1 MHEEP
6 QNAPAPVEAAPA
18 GQGGDAGRAGAEG
31 ARGVPNAVL
40 IASVSS
46 LLTAVLML
54 VLAPALVYPRV
65 AELLRPEIRR
75 IERQVAQ
82 LSSPGDGAAVRYV
95 ASPDM
100 GWVGAAPGNAALP
113 PVTAVTVASE
123 KVGPSVVGIIAGGG
137 ETPQG
142 DEGRFHGGS
151 FGQQSS
157 GSGLI
162 FDPRGYIVTNHHVVD
177 GARSLEVILADG
189 RRLEARVVGA
199 DPRTDLAV
207 LKVEAS
213 NLPAAELGDSDK
225 VRIGDLAVAIG
236 NPVSMEFQRTVTAGV
251 ISGLGRSLRVTPN
264 NAIEVIQTDAA
275 ISPGNSG
282 GPLVNALGQVIGIN
296 TAKMSLPDVEG
307 MGFAVPINTV
317 KRVATELIQSG
328 KVTRPWLG
336 VGIMELHEAAQ
347 RGITFDRGVM
357 VFEVVPNGP
366 AALAGIRV
374 RDIIL
379 AVDGKPTDTYLGLR
393 KLLESKRVGQRVALR
408 VRRGDQEIT
417 VEVVLGQMPE

>member
-1 MHEEP
+1 MYDQP
-6 QNAPAPVEAAPA
+6 NDLPAPSEPGLPVESR
-18 GQGGDAGRAGAEG
+18 QVERGRA
-31 ARGVPNAVL
+31 GVPNAFL
-40 IASVSS
+40 IAALSS
-46 LLTAVLML
+46 LVTCVVML

-65 AELLRPEIRR
+65 ADLLRPELKKV
-75 IERQVAQ
+75 ERQIAQ
-82 LSSPGDGAAVRYV
+82 LQSSGAGSAVRYV

-100 GWVGAAPGNAALP
+100 GWLAPSSDASGLP
-113 PVTAVTVASE
+113 PVTAVTLASE
-123 KVGPSVVGIIAGGG
+123 KVGPAVVGIIAGSDSEEAGN
-137 ETPQG
+137 
-142 DEGRFHGGS
+142 GRFHNGS

-162 FDPRGYIVTNHHVVD
+162 FDSRGYIVTNHHVVD
-177 GARSLEVILADG
+177 GARSIDVILADG
-189 RRLEARVVGA
+189 RRLAARVVGA

-213 NLPAAELGDSDK
+213 NLPVAELGDSDK

-282 GPLVNALGQVIGIN
+282 GPLANALGQVIGIN

-317 KRVATELIQSG
+317 KRVAAELIQSG

-336 VGIMELHEAAQ
+336 VGILEQDEAAQ
-347 RGITFDRGVM
+347 RGISFDHGVM
-357 VFEVVPNGP
+357 VYEVVPNGP
-366 AALAGIRV
+366 AAVAGIRV

-379 AVDGKPTDTYLGLR
+379 AVDGKATDSYLTLR
-393 KLLESKRVGQRVALR
+393 KLLEAKRVGQRVELR
-408 VRRGDQEIT
+408 VRRGEQELTIG
-417 VEVVLGQMPE
+417 VVLGQMPE